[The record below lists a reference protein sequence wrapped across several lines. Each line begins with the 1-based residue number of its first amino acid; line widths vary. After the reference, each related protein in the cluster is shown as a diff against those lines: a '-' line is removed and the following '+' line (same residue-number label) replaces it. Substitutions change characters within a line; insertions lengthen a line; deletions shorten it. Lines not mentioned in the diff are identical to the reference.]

1 MRRTMIKYIFCF
13 VDKDED
19 GLFRDLTLK
28 KNKDLIDFLPS
39 HKLYSSKILTI
50 IEKTALSYKLN
61 MHMNIP
67 FQSVFYNLNNY
78 HYESSNL
85 YRIIMPTTSISKF
98 KIKYLETFKKKH
110 PNVELY
116 ALLTD
121 SMNAA
126 SPHLNLVRDKLFSQ
140 VWKAVLTYDA
150 YDAEQYGF
158 NYYGYLC
165 YSWFDDVE
173 ACETT
178 SDVYYVGFDKGD
190 RAKTVEDVYHYLHH
204 SCNCRFDV
212 VTKDKEK
219 LINANELRYQNSK
232 IPYREVVARTRATN
246 CVLEILQKNQLTQS
260 LRWFEAIAYNK
271 KLLTNN
277 RNIVDM
283 PYYNPETMRYFESID
298 DIDIQW
304 VKEKKN
310 IDYGYH
316 GEFSPIH
323 LIHFIDNLNTKTE

>member
-1 MRRTMIKYIFCF
+1 MIKYIFCF

-19 GLFRDLTLK
+19 GLFRDLTLE
-28 KNKDLIDFLPS
+28 KNQQLIDYLPS
-39 HKLYSSKILTI
+39 HKLINNKLLKT
-50 IEKTALSYKLN
+50 IEKIALSYKLN
-61 MHMNIP
+61 MRMQVP
-67 FQSVFYNLNNY
+67 FQSVFYNLDNY
-78 HYESSNL
+78 HYEPANL

-98 KIKYLETFKKKH
+98 SMKYLETFKKKH

-126 SPHLNLVRDKLFSQ
+126 SPHLNLVRDKLFSR

-150 YDAEQYGF
+150 YDAAQYGF
-158 NYYGYLC
+158 NYFGYLC
-165 YSWFDDVE
+165 YSLFDDVE
-173 ACETT
+173 PSKTT
-178 SDVYYVGFDKGD
+178 SDIYYVGFDKGD
-190 RAKTVEDVYHYLHH
+190 RAKTVEEVYDYLNDN
-204 SCNCRFDV
+204 CNCKFDV

-219 LINANELRYQNSK
+219 LTNTSGLKYQISK

-277 RNIVDM
+277 KKIVDM

-298 DIDIQW
+298 DIDVQW
-304 VKEKKN
+304 IKEKRV

-316 GEFSPIH
+316 GEFSPIN
-323 LIHFIDNLNTKTE
+323 LIRFIDNLNTKTERS